1 MKILSRK
8 KTDHHQHVWASTVNS
23 GLRRSICSVCGQIT
37 LEPTTLDLTVSES
50 LQKVVGEKR

>member
-1 MKILSRK
+1 MKILARK
-8 KTDHHQHVWASTVNS
+8 KSDHHQHVWASTVNS

-50 LQKVVGEKR
+50 LQKVVGESR